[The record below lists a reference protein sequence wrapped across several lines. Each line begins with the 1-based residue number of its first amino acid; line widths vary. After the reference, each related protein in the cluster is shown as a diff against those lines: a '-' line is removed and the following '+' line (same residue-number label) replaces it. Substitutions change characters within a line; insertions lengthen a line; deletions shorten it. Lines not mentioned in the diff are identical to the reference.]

1 MNKRKRLDDSL
12 FRKTKSLAYE
22 RDEGLCVLCGL
33 QAVEVH
39 HIVFRSQLGTSELS
53 NLACL
58 CRPCHDAAHGVKAK
72 EIRKKLKEII
82 NDTST
87 TQSSN

>member
-1 MNKRKRLDDSL
+1 MNKRKRMDDAL
-12 FRKTKSLAYE
+12 FRKTKIQAYE
-22 RDEGLCVLCGL
+22 RDEGLCVLCGR

-58 CRPCHDAAHGVKAK
+58 CRDCHNAAHGVKAK
-72 EIRKKLKEII
+72 EIRRKLKEII

-87 TQSSN
+87 T

>member
-1 MNKRKRLDDSL
+1 MNKRKRQDDAL
-12 FRKTKSLAYE
+12 FRKTKIQAYE
-22 RDEGLCVLCGL
+22 RDYGLCVLCGR

-58 CRPCHDAAHGVKAK
+58 CRSCHDEAHGVRAK
-72 EIRKKLKEII
+72 EIRRKLKEII
-82 NDTST
+82 NDTNT
-87 TQSSN
+87 T

>member
-1 MNKRKRLDDSL
+1 MNKRKRQDDAL
-12 FRKTKSLAYE
+12 FRKTKLQAYE
-22 RDEGLCVLCGL
+22 RDGGLCVLCGR
-33 QAVEVH
+33 QSVEVH

-58 CRPCHDAAHGVKAK
+58 CRPCHDAAHGVRAK
-72 EIRKKLKEII
+72 DIRERLKEII

-87 TQSSN
+87 T

>member
-1 MNKRKRLDDSL
+1 MNKRKRMDDAL
-12 FRKTKSLAYE
+12 FKKTKLQAYE
-22 RDEGLCVLCGL
+22 RDKGLCVLCGR

-39 HIVFRSQLGTSELS
+39 HIVFRSQLGTSALS

-72 EIRKKLKEII
+72 EIRRKLQEII

-87 TQSSN
+87 T

>member
-1 MNKRKRLDDSL
+1 MNKRKRLDDTL

-22 RDEGLCVLCGL
+22 RDEGLCVLCGH

-58 CRPCHDAAHGVKAK
+58 CRPCHDSAHGVKAK

-87 TQSSN
+87 T

>member
-1 MNKRKRLDDSL
+1 MNKRKRIDDEL
-12 FRKTKSLAYE
+12 FRKNKTRAAR
-22 RDEGLCVLCGL
+22 RDGYMCVICGSR
-33 QAVEVH
+33 ATDVH

-58 CRPCHDAAHGVKAK
+58 CRPCHDAAHGVRAK
-72 EIRKKLKEII
+72 EIRRKLKEII

-87 TQSSN
+87 T